1 VAVRA
6 ARAAGLAVVLA
17 AATAAYSDHWHNG
30 FHFDD
35 SHSITDN
42 PAVHSLDNLPSFFSD
57 AKTSSVL
64 PSNRTYRP
72 LTTAS
77 LALDWAAGR
86 GCPENFQITT
96 FVLYLIGLAALFV
109 LFRGMLGSVT
119 FALAGV
125 AVFGLHPAAA
135 DTVNYIVQRAD
146 LLAAFGVVAG
156 LAIRARRGG
165 RFGLYLVPPAL
176 GMLAKPTALVWP
188 VLLALYLCLFE
199 SQEEPRPLRWA
210 LRRTLPAALVT
221 GALAILD
228 FAMIPKSWV
237 AGSATPGMYLLMQ
250 PYCALRYFGAFILP
264 AHLSA
269 DSDLA
274 PFRTV
279 WQPEIWLGFAFVAL
293 LAGWAAMLARSH
305 GGRPAAFGLAWF
317 LICMLPVSA
326 TPLAELENTHRMF
339 MPFMGLALAAAAM
352 VRDLIRHARQG
363 YYPMQWSPGV
373 ACIAGAVL
381 FVLALEGTGTWRRNQ
396 VWATE
401 ATLWRDVT
409 EQSPHNGR
417 GLMNYG
423 LTEMAAG
430 RLDSALSLFERAHS
444 FTPNYALLEINTGIV
459 LGALGRPAPAWQHFQ
474 RAIALA
480 PEDYRCHYYL
490 GRWLLGLSRPASPLA
505 IAELRTAERLNPAW
519 TDSAAL
525 LAAATGKQQR
535 DRVHR

>member
-1 VAVRA
+1 MRA

-109 LFRGMLGSVT
+109 LFRGMLGSVI

-125 AVFGLHPAAA
+125 ALFGLHPAAA

-156 LAIRARRGG
+156 LAIRARRGA

-176 GMLAKPTALVWP
+176 GMLAKPTAVVWP
-188 VLLALYLCLFE
+188 VLLALYLWLFE
-199 SQEEPRPLRWA
+199 SQEEPQPLRRA

-228 FAMIPKSWV
+228 FAMIPKTWV
-237 AGSATPGMYLLMQ
+237 AGSAAPGMYLLMQ

-274 PFRTV
+274 PFTTV

-293 LAGWAAMLARSH
+293 LIGCVTTFARYPE
-305 GGRPAAFGLAWF
+305 GRAFSFGLAWF
-317 LICMLPVSA
+317 LVCMLPASA

-339 MPFMGLALAAAAM
+339 MPFMGLALAAASLLRSVWLAGYAWTP
-352 VRDLIRHARQG
+352 VRPRHA
-363 YYPMQWSPGV
+363 
-373 ACIAGAVL
+373 ALAAGIL
-381 FVLALEGTGTWRRNQ
+381 LVLAIEGLGTWRRNQ

-430 RLDSALSLFERAHS
+430 RLDSALSLFERAHD

-525 LAAATGKQQR
+525 LAAATGKQQ
-535 DRVHR
+535 